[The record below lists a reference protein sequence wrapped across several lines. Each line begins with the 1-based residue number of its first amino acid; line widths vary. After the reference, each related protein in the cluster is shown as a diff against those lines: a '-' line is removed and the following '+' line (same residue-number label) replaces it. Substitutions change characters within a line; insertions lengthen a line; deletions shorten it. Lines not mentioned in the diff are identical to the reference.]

1 MQTFKIELGDDGTLE
16 LQTTLSARQVAKFN
30 SLFDQIMVVDNNA
43 YLKLTELHG
52 VLLTTSRLRANDIV
66 ERNMD
71 IVKNYIVRD
80 PVKFQKFGVKSG
92 IKPIGIQLLLD
103 HLTDTVARRA
113 SDYRASQVLLS
124 CIIAK
129 HPGVMIADQAKA
141 KAQTAELNAIVKKVK
156 AAHSVCQITGQP
168 FIGDDEKHAHH
179 IFGKSEYPTIAAE
192 AMNLVVLKGSVH
204 QDYHEWVHQNQV
216 EISRA
221 TLGYYAK
228 VKKGYS
234 TPFVESLKA
243 KAA

>member
-1 MQTFKIELGDDGTLE
+1 MQAFKIEMGGDGTLE

-30 SLFDQIMVVDNNA
+30 GLFDQIMVVDNNA

-52 VLLTTSRLRANDIV
+52 VLLTTSRQRAIDIV
-66 ERNMD
+66 NRNMD
-71 IVKNYIVRD
+71 IVKNYIIRD
-80 PVKFQKFGVKSG
+80 PMKFAEYGVASG

-113 SDYRASQVLLS
+113 SDYRASQVLVS

-129 HPGVMIADQAKA
+129 HPGVMIADQRKA
-141 KAQTAELNAIVKKVK
+141 KGQAAELSAIVRTVK
-156 AAHSVCQITGQP
+156 AAHSVCQVTGQP
-168 FIGDDEKHAHH
+168 FTGNGEKHAHH
-179 IFGKSEYPTIAAE
+179 IEGKSENPTIAAD

-234 TPFVESLKA
+234 TPFVESLKS